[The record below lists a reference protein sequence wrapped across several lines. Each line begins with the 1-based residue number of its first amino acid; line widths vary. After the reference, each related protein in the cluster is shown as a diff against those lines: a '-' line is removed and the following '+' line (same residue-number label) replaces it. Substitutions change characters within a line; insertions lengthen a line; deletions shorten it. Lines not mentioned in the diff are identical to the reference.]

1 MGLIYGIY
9 STEPFYLSDF
19 YSPFLLLLFYNVAL
33 CLIGFFLNNIFGSH
47 TCKLYF
53 FIIFLV
59 YFFQIKVQFFF
70 SDIT

>member
-33 CLIGFFLNNIFGSH
+33 CLIGFFLNNILGVTLVNF
-47 TCKLYF
+47 
-53 FIIFLV
+53 IFLQ
-59 YFFQIKVQFFF
+59 YF
-70 SDIT
+70 